1 MKAKKAFSLLMTAAL
16 TTAMLTGCGGGRGT
30 EEAVQTAETPA
41 DAPAAEEEA
50 AEAEST
56 EAAEP
61 EEAAENT
68 SAGGG
73 IVGVALPWL
82 GTQNWAE
89 AEVMFKEQLEA
100 AGYEA
105 IIQAADQK
113 VPQQQQQIESMIE
126 NGAQVIVVG
135 PVDGSQLGSVLEKAK
150 DAGVYVIGYDRLLE
164 NTTGVDGIVQFGS
177 VKTGELQ
184 AQSLLQG
191 LEELKGEAPYNIEL
205 FGGGPADPNA
215 PNFFKGAMSVLQPLI
230 DDGTLV
236 VVSGQTDFTQCA
248 TVDWDNSKAQSRMDA
263 ILAGNYSDIE
273 IDGVLS
279 PNDGIARAIIT
290 SCENAGQPIPVVSGL
305 DAENESVEWVW
316 SGRQYSTVAKPTN
329 ALVGETVSIIDS
341 LLSGNGMPA
350 TDVTANNGVIDV
362 PIYELPP
369 VVVTKENAKEVFA
382 DDPDRMALLTD

>member
-1 MKAKKAFSLLMTAAL
+1 MMKAKKVLSLLMTAVLA
-16 TTAMLTGCGGGRGT
+16 AGVLTGCGGGRGT
-30 EEAVQTAETPA
+30 EDAAQTADTPE
-41 DAPAAEEEA
+41 AAEET
-50 AEAEST
+50 AEAGSAED
-56 EAAEP
+56 AEP
-61 EEAAENT
+61 EEAAEEA

-113 VPQQQQQIESMIE
+113 VPPQQQQIESMIE

-164 NTTGVDGIVQFGS
+164 NTTGVDGVVQFGS

-184 AQSLLQG
+184 AQALLQG

-215 PNFFKGAMSVLQPLI
+215 PNFFTGAMSVLQPLI

-263 ILAGNYSDIE
+263 ILSGNYSDIE

-329 ALVGETVSIIDS
+329 ALVAETVSIIDS

-350 TDVTANNGVIDV
+350 TDVTADNGVIDV
-362 PIYELPP
+362 PVYELPP
-369 VVVTKENAKEVFA
+369 VVVTKDNAKEVFA

>member
-89 AEVMFKEQLEA
+89 AEVVFKEQLEA

-184 AQSLLQG
+184 AQALLQG

>member
-1 MKAKKAFSLLMTAAL
+1 MKAKKVLSLLMTAVLA
-16 TTAMLTGCGGGRGT
+16 AGVLTGCGGGRGT
-30 EEAVQTAETPA
+30 EDAAQTADTPE
-41 DAPAAEEEA
+41 AAEET
-50 AEAEST
+50 AEAGSAED
-56 EAAEP
+56 AEP
-61 EEAAENT
+61 EEAAEEA

-113 VPQQQQQIESMIE
+113 VPQQQQIESMIE

-164 NTTGVDGIVQFGS
+164 NTTGVDGVVQFGS

-184 AQSLLQG
+184 AQALLQG

-205 FGGGPADPNA
+205 FGGGLADPNA
-215 PNFFKGAMSVLQPLI
+215 PNFFTGAMSVLQPLI
-230 DDGTLV
+230 DGGTLV

-263 ILAGNYSDIE
+263 ILSGNYSDIE

-329 ALVGETVSIIDS
+329 ALVAETVSIIDS
-341 LLSGNGMPA
+341 LLGGNGMPA
-350 TDVTANNGVIDV
+350 TDVTADNGVIDV
-362 PIYELPP
+362 PVYELPP
-369 VVVTKENAKEVFA
+369 VVVTKDNAKEVFA

>member
-1 MKAKKAFSLLMTAAL
+1 MKAKKIVSMLMTVAVAVSV
-16 TTAMLTGCGGGRGT
+16 LTGCGGGRT
-30 EEAVQTAETPA
+30 AEPTSVADTAKTAETEKTDSKPTGNSS
-41 DAPAAEEEA
+41 
-50 AEAEST
+50 ESNAS
-56 EAAEP
+56 EG
-61 EEAAENT
+61 N
-68 SAGGG
+68 SSKGGV
-73 IVGVALPWL
+73 VGVALPWL

-100 AGYEA
+100 AGYET

-126 NGAQVIVVG
+126 NGANVIVVG
-135 PVDGSQLGSVLEKAK
+135 PVDGTQLGSVLEKAK

-184 AQSLLQG
+184 AQALLQG

-215 PNFFKGAMSVLQPLI
+215 PNFFKGAMTVLQPLI

-236 VVSGQTDFTQCA
+236 VVSGQTEFTQCA
-248 TVDWDNSKAQSRMDA
+248 TADWDNSKAQSRMDA

-305 DAENESVEWVW
+305 DAENESVKWVW
-316 SGRQYSTVAKPTN
+316 SGKQYSTVAKPTN
-329 ALVGETVSIIDS
+329 ALVAKTVSIIDS
-341 LLSGNGMPA
+341 LLAGNGMPE

-362 PIYELPP
+362 PVYELPP
-369 VVVTKENAKEVFA
+369 VVVTKDNAKEVFA
-382 DDPDRMALLTD
+382 DDPDRMALLTE

>member
-1 MKAKKAFSLLMTAAL
+1 MKAKKALSLLMTAAL
-16 TTAMLTGCGGGRGT
+16 AATMLTGCGGGRGT
-30 EEAVQTAETPA
+30 GETAQPSDTSEVVEETDETEGTENEPAEPA
-41 DAPAAEEEA
+41 ENEEA
-50 AEAEST
+50 AGT
-56 EAAEP
+56 
-61 EEAAENT
+61 T
-68 SAGGG
+68 SAGG

-100 AGYEA
+100 AGYET

-164 NTTGVDGIVQFGS
+164 NTTGVDGVVQFGS

-184 AQSLLQG
+184 AQALLQG

-215 PNFFKGAMSVLQPLI
+215 PNFFTGAMSVLQPLI

-329 ALVGETVSIIDS
+329 ALVAETVSIIDS
-341 LLSGNGMPA
+341 LLSGNGMPE
-350 TDVTANNGVIDV
+350 TDVTADNGVIDV

-369 VVVTKENAKEVFA
+369 VVVTKDNAKEVFA